1 MEKELEIPMLAGV
14 AGNKTT
20 FALTFFNRVLVTRTP
35 KKPTSST
42 RKLR

>member
-20 FALTFFNRVLVTRTP
+20 FALTLSNRVLVTRGTHP
-35 KKPTSST
+35 KST
-42 RKLR
+42 HVVDV